1 MKRTFQPKK
10 RQRAKEH
17 GFRKR
22 MSTKSGRKILA
33 SRRQKEVIC
42 IIYEDVG
49 RKRGGILCL
58 LPFFIIR
65 QMRFNMKNT
74 QSLKL
79 NRDFRRAYKGD
90 NFVGGYTV
98 VYMKKNK
105 YQFNR
110 LGLRVGK
117 ATGKA
122 VTRNRLKRLMRESY
136 RLMEDDIEKG
146 YDFIIVARNRAVGKT
161 QSQIQGD
168 IRFAMR
174 KLGLIK

>member
-1 MKRTFQPKK
+1 
-10 RQRAKEH
+10 
-17 GFRKR
+17 
-22 MSTKSGRKILA
+22 
-33 SRRQKEVIC
+33 
-42 IIYEDVG
+42 
-49 RKRGGILCL
+49 
-58 LPFFIIR
+58 
-65 QMRFNMKNT
+65 MKNT

-122 VTRNRLKRLMRESY
+122 VTRNRLKRLMLRVIALWKMILKRVMTS
-136 RLMEDDIEKG
+136 
-146 YDFIIVARNRAVGKT
+146 
-161 QSQIQGD
+161 
-168 IRFAMR
+168 
-174 KLGLIK
+174 

>member
-1 MKRTFQPKK
+1 
-10 RQRAKEH
+10 
-17 GFRKR
+17 
-22 MSTKSGRKILA
+22 
-33 SRRQKEVIC
+33 
-42 IIYEDVG
+42 
-49 RKRGGILCL
+49 
-58 LPFFIIR
+58 
-65 QMRFNMKNT
+65 MKNT

-105 YQFNR
+105 SQFNR
-110 LGLRVGK
+110 LG
-117 ATGKA
+117 
-122 VTRNRLKRLMRESY
+122 LKRLMRESY

>member
-1 MKRTFQPKK
+1 
-10 RQRAKEH
+10 
-17 GFRKR
+17 
-22 MSTKSGRKILA
+22 
-33 SRRQKEVIC
+33 
-42 IIYEDVG
+42 
-49 RKRGGILCL
+49 
-58 LPFFIIR
+58 
-65 QMRFNMKNT
+65 MKNT

-136 RLMEDDIEKG
+136 RLMEDDIE
-146 YDFIIVARNRAVGKT
+146 RNRAVGKT

>member
-1 MKRTFQPKK
+1 
-10 RQRAKEH
+10 
-17 GFRKR
+17 
-22 MSTKSGRKILA
+22 
-33 SRRQKEVIC
+33 
-42 IIYEDVG
+42 
-49 RKRGGILCL
+49 
-58 LPFFIIR
+58 
-65 QMRFNMKNT
+65 MKNT
-74 QSLKL
+74 QSL
-79 NRDFRRAYKGD
+79 NSTEISDVHTRVD

>member
-1 MKRTFQPKK
+1 
-10 RQRAKEH
+10 
-17 GFRKR
+17 
-22 MSTKSGRKILA
+22 
-33 SRRQKEVIC
+33 
-42 IIYEDVG
+42 
-49 RKRGGILCL
+49 
-58 LPFFIIR
+58 
-65 QMRFNMKNT
+65 MKNT

-98 VYMKKNK
+98 VYM
-105 YQFNR
+105 
-110 LGLRVGK
+110 
-117 ATGKA
+117 
-122 VTRNRLKRLMRESY
+122 MRESY